1 MQRRLIWIAVIAGL
15 AVVAISLGMRSRP
28 DGSAIGE
35 AKRISLYREK
45 GPGAG
50 AGAGAAAPA
59 SRLVTGEDLDAR
71 LRALR
76 GHPVVLNAWAS
87 WCPPCREELP
97 LFASAAAR
105 YGRHATFLGA
115 DVEDD
120 AGSARRLLA
129 EIPLDYPSYA
139 TSLDQLQPL
148 ARATGT
154 PFTVFVDRNG
164 EVVGRHIGA
173 YRSQDELNAEISR
186 FLAEE
191 NPSDGTA
198 AQ

>member
-15 AVVAISLGMRSRP
+15 AVVAISLGMRSQP

-35 AKRISLYREK
+35 AKRISLYPEK

-50 AGAGAAAPA
+50 AGARAAPA

-97 LFASAAAR
+97 LLAAAAAR
-105 YGRHATFLGA
+105 YGRRATFLGA

-129 EIPLDYPSYA
+129 EIPLGYPSYG
-139 TSLDQLQPL
+139 TSFDSLGPLDP
-148 ARATGT
+148 ATGA
-154 PFTVFVDRNG
+154 PFTLFIDREG

-173 YRSQDELNAEISR
+173 YRSQDELDAEISR

-191 NPSDGTA
+191 YPSDETA

>member
-1 MQRRLIWIAVIAGL
+1 MQRRLIWIALIAGL
-15 AVVAISLGMRSRP
+15 AVVAISLDMRSQP

-35 AKRISLYREK
+35 ARRISLYPEK

-50 AGAGAAAPA
+50 DGPGAGASA

-76 GHPVVLNAWAS
+76 GRPVVLNAWAS

-97 LFASAAAR
+97 LFAAASAR
-105 YGRHATFLGA
+105 YGRRAAFLGA

-120 AGSARRLLA
+120 VGSARRLLA
-129 EIPLDYPSYA
+129 EIPLGYPSYA

-148 ARATGT
+148 DPPTGT
-154 PFTVFVDRNG
+154 PFTLFIDREG

-173 YRSQDELNAEISR
+173 FRSQDELDTEILR
-186 FLAEE
+186 FLSEE
-191 NPSDGTA
+191 SG
-198 AQ
+198 